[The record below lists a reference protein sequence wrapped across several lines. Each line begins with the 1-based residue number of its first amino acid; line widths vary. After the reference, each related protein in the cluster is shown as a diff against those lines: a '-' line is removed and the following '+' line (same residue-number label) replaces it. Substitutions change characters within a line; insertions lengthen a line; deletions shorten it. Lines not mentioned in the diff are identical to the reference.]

1 MLRNITMIA
10 VFPAFVLSGE
20 IMAEET
26 TLPRVLILGDQVYQ
40 QPATE
45 LRKELKGKAEVNFPG
60 IKPGEVWNSTTALEL
75 LDRQLGDGRWDLIH
89 FNCGLGDLIH
99 RVPGVKAF
107 RVMPRHAGGIRTTDH
122 RQYEK
127 NLHALVTRLKTTGA
141 KLVWASTT
149 PIRHSSTNVFAKG
162 TEIEYNAIAAK
173 VMAGRGIPT
182 NDMYVFV
189 RSLIDMNKPAGH
201 GADPFF
207 FDRKAI
213 HPPLREILHK
223 YLGVSPVNLPKP

>member
-1 MLRNITMIA
+1 MIRSVSA
-10 VFPAFVLSGE
+10 IAIFPAFVLNGA
-20 IMAEET
+20 IMAEESA
-26 TLPRVLILGDQVYQ
+26 LPRVLILGDQVYQ

-60 IKPGEVWNSTTALEL
+60 MKPGEVWNSTTALEL

-99 RVPGVKAF
+99 RVPGVRAF
-107 RVMPRHAGGIRTTDH
+107 RVMPRHAGGIRATDPG
-122 RQYEK
+122 QYEQ

-141 KLVWASTT
+141 KLVWGSIT

-173 VMAGRGIPT
+173 VMAKHGVPT

-189 RSLIDMNKPAGH
+189 KSLIDMNKPAGH

-213 HPPLREILHK
+213 HPPLRDMLRK
-223 YLGVSPVNLPKP
+223 YLGVAPSNGPKP